1 METRSTFLGLP
12 EVTLERRAKTHSVFG
27 IQAKIKRSRTMDGLL
42 AWMPLL
48 SLRASKN
55 KYTFE
60 KELRLR
66 QTLGL
71 NKFCFSVGFHL
82 TFAATE
88 LGFFSAGHVPVG
100 TRDRRSSPMVSTQ

>member
-1 METRSTFLGLP
+1 MGVTKSAASRIGLECRP
-12 EVTLERRAKTHSVFG
+12 KEGDSPVDESG
-27 IQAKIKRSRTMDGLL
+27 MIS
-42 AWMPLL
+42 
-48 SLRASKN
+48 N

-100 TRDRRSSPMVSTQ
+100 TRDRRSGPMVSTQ

>member
-1 METRSTFLGLP
+1 
-12 EVTLERRAKTHSVFG
+12 
-27 IQAKIKRSRTMDGLL
+27 
-42 AWMPLL
+42 
-48 SLRASKN
+48 
-55 KYTFE
+55 
-60 KELRLR
+60 LR

-100 TRDRRSSPMVSTQ
+100 TRDRRSGPMVSTQ